1 MIIIDFNWN
10 VGISRPPLIISSRNN
25 AHSVSATPLNI
36 VNTKS
41 PTVWNICG
49 YIIEILIIIKFVII
63 ILKYL
68 CILIVLM
75 VWWFAERSVLQL
87 LFIYLLHYT
96 VQPKMEIIFMMA
108 IISPCSSSSISVG
121 SGCFWKAFNK
131 SISQT
136 VKKWKWSRCKWV
148 NWYWLGLACVHPTKT

>member
-63 ILKYL
+63 LLKYL
-68 CILIVLM
+68 CILIVFDGLM
-75 VWWFAERSVLQL
+75 VCWKVCSSITIY
-87 LFIYLLHYT
+87 LFITLYSSTKNGNHIHDGNNFNMQFFFNFSRKRLLL
-96 VQPKMEIIFMMA
+96 E
-108 IISPCSSSSISVG
+108 SIQQI
-121 SGCFWKAFNK
+121 NK
-131 SISQT
+131 S
-136 VKKWKWSRCKWV
+136 
-148 NWYWLGLACVHPTKT
+148 NG